1 MSLNNQNSQ
10 EKFFDENNYFK
21 YSNRNKQNY
30 VLKKRD
36 INCKN
41 DDKGI
46 FFPNKENKFSI
57 FMKNVNRNPLSSKI
71 LSTSLSQNIL
81 SFSTKNVNNNYSS
94 TKLMLP
100 SIVNSN
106 NKDDN
111 SNIIVPQR
119 RRFKLKTEKIPDY
132 KIKLF
137 QQKIQNV
144 GNCDNIQK
152 KPINL
157 DFLKDKTKY
166 YELFFYNEKD
176 YYKRLERAK
185 RRKIEKK
192 LKKKSN
198 SVFKFDEYLNQ
209 QNIQLFQK
217 NFEIERKL

>member
-94 TKLMLP
+94 TNPTDIAAPFCVLIAARYPKYSHWNASLAFFAGFEM
-100 SIVNSN
+100 S
-106 NKDDN
+106 
-111 SNIIVPQR
+111 
-119 RRFKLKTEKIPDY
+119 
-132 KIKLF
+132 
-137 QQKIQNV
+137 
-144 GNCDNIQK
+144 
-152 KPINL
+152 KP
-157 DFLKDKTKY
+157 
-166 YELFFYNEKD
+166 
-176 YYKRLERAK
+176 
-185 RRKIEKK
+185 
-192 LKKKSN
+192 
-198 SVFKFDEYLNQ
+198 
-209 QNIQLFQK
+209 
-217 NFEIERKL
+217 

>member
-176 YYKRLERAK
+176 YYKRLERGK
-185 RRKIEKK
+185 RRKMEKK
-192 LKKKSN
+192 LKKKTN
-198 SVFKFDEYLNQ
+198 SVFNYNEYLYE
-209 QNIQLFQK
+209 QNDFLFQK
-217 NFEIERKL
+217 IFQA

>member
-119 RRFKLKTEKIPDY
+119 RFKLKTEKIPDY

-176 YYKRLERAK
+176 YYKRLERGK
-185 RRKIEKK
+185 RRKMEKK
-192 LKKKSN
+192 LKKKTN
-198 SVFKFDEYLNQ
+198 SVFNYNECLYE
-209 QNIQLFQK
+209 QNDFLFQK
-217 NFEIERKL
+217 IFQA